1 MVPRVVWPSP
11 ALPGLTLGRGGPGF
25 VPGEEGPSARGGGG
39 QGGRGYRPGTG
50 PRGTQGGRAQAFH
63 LGTSGS
69 GQKPSQKETLTAAW
83 VVQPRSRRTM
93 VFTRTWQESEQRK
106 GSGRG
111 SGGGAPWGRVR
122 GRRLGGAQGQE
133 GGLTHFLTGVAA
145 ALFPE
150 DALGK
155 GSEGKLNRWG
165 LGRPGVGRGGGL
177 PGGRIWAP
185 GWAGP
190 PGVGGGGRGLRGG
203 ACGRASRSPDTHP
216 AAGHVWTDGGCG
228 RQHREPF
235 LDLAAVLRA
244 VVHEAVEPRLVE
256 LKSQGESGGQV
267 GGHGVGG
274 GAEGE
279 GLLPGPAGHPAR
291 CKPSAR
297 SPHSTCPPRW
307 NTRSPGG
314 GGWSRAHP
322 GSPALLLS
330 HLQARGPGPP

>member
-39 QGGRGYRPGTG
+39 QGGRGCRPGTG

-111 SGGGAPWGRVR
+111 SGGGAPWRRVR

-177 PGGRIWAP
+177 PGGRVWAP

-190 PGVGGGGRGLRGG
+190 PGWV
-203 ACGRASRSPDTHP
+203 
-216 AAGHVWTDGGCG
+216 
-228 RQHREPF
+228 
-235 LDLAAVLRA
+235 
-244 VVHEAVEPRLVE
+244 
-256 LKSQGESGGQV
+256 
-267 GGHGVGG
+267 GVGG
-274 GAEGE
+274 ASGAGRAAE
-279 GLLPGPAGHPAR
+279 LAGPQTHTLQLGT
-291 CKPSAR
+291 SGQTVGVGV
-297 SPHSTCPPRW
+297 ST
-307 NTRSPGG
+307 
-314 GGWSRAHP
+314 
-322 GSPALLLS
+322 GSPFLTWQRYSVQSSTRLWSHVSLS
-330 HLQARGPGPP
+330 